1 MTANDR
7 IHVLLVEDNPGDA
20 RLVFELVGEVDPAGF
35 EINHV
40 SRLSEAMSFLE
51 SGEQDIVLL
60 DLSLPDAHGL
70 RTVKEILSHFP
81 ALPIVVLSGMDD
93 EDIAVQAV
101 QAGAQD
107 YLVKGMGD
115 GNLLIRSLRYSIER
129 KQTEERLSYLAQFDH
144 LTGLANRTLF
154 NERLAQAITWA
165 DRNDH
170 LVALLFLDLDH
181 FKAIND
187 TLGHNAGD
195 RLLISVADRLKGCVR
210 KTDMVSR
217 FGGDEFTIILEGL
230 SSAKDAASV
239 AHKILETLLPPF
251 DLDGHEVYVTA
262 SLGISIYPLDGGTT
276 VEMLRYADTAMYRA
290 KEEGRNTYQYFTA
303 DMNKRAFEMLAFR
316 NSLHKALD
324 NEEFVLHY
332 QPLVDLRSLRIIGTE
347 ALIRWN
353 HPQYGLVYPGRFIS
367 LAEETELII
376 PIGEWVLRT
385 ACARCKQWNDQGHGP
400 MGISINL
407 SARQFRQRELPH
419 VVDSILAET
428 GLEPQLLSL
437 ELTEGSLME
446 DTHVASGMLFVLK
459 EMGVRISIDDFG
471 TGYSSLSYL
480 KRFPIQTLKIAQTF
494 VVDITKDSDSA
505 AIAAAI
511 IALSHSLHLD
521 VIAEGVET
529 REQLLFLQ
537 EQGCDIV
544 QGNFISFPIPAD
556 DLESLLEEGIAQL
569 EASIV

>member
-1 MTANDR
+1 MTSNDR

-446 DTHVASGMLFVLK
+446 DTHVASGMLFMLK

-556 DLESLLEEGIAQL
+556 DLGSLLEEGIAQL

>member
-1 MTANDR
+1 MTSNDR

-446 DTHVASGMLFVLK
+446 DTHVASGMLFMLK

>member
-1 MTANDR
+1 MNNNGR
-7 IHVLLVEDNPGDA
+7 IQVLLVEDNPGDA
-20 RLVFELVGEVDPAGF
+20 RLVFELVNEVDPTGF
-35 EINHV
+35 HLTHV
-40 SRLSEAMSFLE
+40 TRLSEAMSHLE
-51 SGEQDIVLL
+51 ENEHDIVLL
-60 DLSLPDAHGL
+60 DLSLPDAQGL
-70 RTVKEILSHFP
+70 RTVKDVLSQHP
-81 ALPIVVLSGMDD
+81 GLPIVVLSGMDD
-93 EDIAVQAV
+93 EAIAVQAV

-154 NERLAQAITWA
+154 NDRLAQAISWA

-181 FKAIND
+181 FKSIND
-187 TLGHNAGD
+187 SLGHNAGD
-195 RLLISVADRLKGCVR
+195 RLLITVADRLKSCVR
-210 KTDMVSR
+210 KTDVVSR
-217 FGGDEFTIILEGL
+217 FGGDEFTVILEGL
-230 SSAKDAASV
+230 TAAKDAASV
-239 AHKILETLLPPF
+239 AQKILEALLPPF

-262 SLGISIYPLDGGTT
+262 SLGISMYPHDGGTT
-276 VEMLRYADTAMYRA
+276 DELLRYADTAMYRA
-290 KEEGRNTYQYFTA
+290 KEQGRNTYQYFTA

-324 NEEFVLHY
+324 NEEFLIHY
-332 QPLVDLRSLRIIGTE
+332 QPLVDLRSQRIIGAE
-347 ALIRWN
+347 ALIRWE
-353 HPQYGLVYPGRFIS
+353 HPQYGLVYPGRFIP

-385 ACARCKQWNDQGHGP
+385 ACEKCKLWNEQGHGP
-400 MGISINL
+400 IGISINI
-407 SARQFRQRELPH
+407 SARQFQQRELPH
-419 VVDSILAET
+419 VVDSILSET
-428 GLEPQLLSL
+428 DLDPGLLSL
-437 ELTEGSLME
+437 ELTEGSLMD
-446 DTHVASGMLFVLK
+446 DTHVASSMLFMLK

-480 KRFPIQTLKIAQTF
+480 KRFPIETLKIAQTF

-511 IALSHSLHLD
+511 IALSHSLHMD

-529 REQLLFLQ
+529 REQLLFLL

-544 QGNFISFPIPAD
+544 QGNYISFPIPAD
-556 DLESLLEEGIAQL
+556 EVDVFLQNGIGQFVKSFA
-569 EASIV
+569 

>member
-446 DTHVASGMLFVLK
+446 DTHVASGMLFMLK

>member
-446 DTHVASGMLFVLK
+446 DTHVASGMLFMLK

-556 DLESLLEEGIAQL
+556 DLGSLLEEGIAQL